1 MNSLVP
7 IASVPA
13 SSVEQLLDLAFGTDR
28 HGRTAYRLREGM
40 EAIPALSFAA
50 IDGDG
55 ALLGS
60 IQCWPIEIA
69 GPDGAVEPL
78 ILVGPVAVRPDRQ
91 RDGLGRKLVEA
102 TLAVADGGGAE
113 PMMLIGDADYYGRF
127 FGFTADAT
135 AGWQVPGPVDR
146 DRLLVRL
153 RPGQQVMADGLLRP
167 RTAVNKAG
175 GRQLRL
181 A

>member
-1 MNSLVP
+1 MISLVP

-13 SSVEQLLDLAFGTDR
+13 SSVEQLLDLAFGADR
-28 HGRTAYRLREGM
+28 HGRTAYRLRAGM
-40 EAIPALSFAA
+40 GAIPTLSFAA
-50 IDGDG
+50 VDEEGH
-55 ALLGS
+55 LLGS

-69 GPDGAVEPL
+69 ASSGEVAPL
-78 ILVGPVAVRPDRQ
+78 ILVGPVAVLPDRQ

-102 TLAVADGGGAE
+102 ALAVADDSRAE

-135 AGWQVPGPVDR
+135 GGWQLPGPVDR

-153 RPGQQVMADGLLRP
+153 RPGQRVMVEGLLRP
-167 RTAVNKAG
+167 RTLASKTDD
-175 GRQLRL
+175 RQLRP

>member
-1 MNSLVP
+1 LISLVP

-28 HGRTAYRLREGM
+28 HGRTAYRLRAGM

-50 IDGDG
+50 VDENGD
-55 ALLGS
+55 LLGS

-69 GPDGAVEPL
+69 ASSGDVEPL

-102 TLAVADGGGAE
+102 ALAVADSSGAAS
-113 PMMLIGDADYYGRF
+113 MMLIGDADYYGRF

-153 RPGQQVMADGLLRP
+153 HPGRRVMAEGILRP
-167 RTAVNKAG
+167 RSLATQTDD
-175 GRQLRL
+175 RQLRP

>member
-1 MNSLVP
+1 MNSLGP
-7 IASVPA
+7 IASVAA
-13 SSVEQLLDLAFGTDR
+13 SSGEQLLDLAFGTDR

-69 GPDGAVEPL
+69 GPDGAVAPL

-102 TLAVADGGGAE
+102 TLAVADDGDAE

-153 RPGQQVMADGLLRP
+153 RPGKRVMADGLLRP
-167 RTAVNKAG
+167 RTAADKAG

>member
-1 MNSLVP
+1 LISLVP
-7 IASVPA
+7 IASVPT

-40 EAIPALSFAA
+40 HAIPALSFAA
-50 IDGDG
+50 IDADGD
-55 ALLGS
+55 LLGS

-69 GPDGAVEPL
+69 TPSGAVEPL

-102 TLAVADGGGAE
+102 ALEVADRTGAE

-127 FGFTADAT
+127 FGFMADAT

-153 RPGQQVMADGLLRP
+153 HPGQQVMAEGLLRP
-167 RTAVNKAG
+167 RSLAAQTDD
-175 GRQLRL
+175 RQLRPV
-181 A
+181 